1 MKYRKLV
8 LAAAFLLATCPF
20 VGRASAE
27 QAAAEAYRAMFAS
40 NHFLLEYQVKG
51 GDSFR
56 QIVSDGTRR
65 FSNLGVRR
73 KKNVSYSYD
82 VYLKDQDLYQF
93 FQTGKS
99 KLTARVLP
107 VAEVE
112 SSAIDPTE
120 KWPEARKKLA
130 LPQELAVFAWK
141 DAWTRRAPSERQPV
155 FSASTVKTVD
165 GSAYDCDRYLEDIMT
180 QAQTVAGQLAY
191 DALYKDGKL
200 VAVEEYLLRN
210 GQETYLETL
219 DIQCLTDDLGTHMEE
234 PAGDVPV
241 YAANDGG
248 IEELMK
254 QPRYLGPMGGT
265 KDENK

>member
-1 MKYRKLV
+1 MKYRRLA
-8 LAAAFLLATCPF
+8 LAAAFLLAAIPF
-20 VGRASAE
+20 AGHAAAE
-27 QAAAEAYRAMFAS
+27 QAAAETYRALFAG
-40 NHFLLEYQVKG
+40 NHFLLEYQVAG
-51 GDSFR
+51 EAQFR

-65 FSNLGVRR
+65 FSNLGVQR

-82 VYLKDQDLYQF
+82 VYLKDQALYQF
-93 FQTGKS
+93 FQTGKG

-107 VAEVE
+107 VANVE

-130 LPQELAVFAWK
+130 LPQELSIFAWQ
-141 DAWTRRAPSERQPV
+141 DAWTHHAPSERQPV
-155 FSASTVKTVD
+155 FAASSVKTVA
-165 GSAYDCDRYLEDIMT
+165 GKSYDCDRYLEDIMT

-191 DALYKDGKL
+191 DALYENGKL
-200 VAVEEYLLRN
+200 VAIEEYLLRN
-210 GQETYLETL
+210 GQETHLETL
-219 DIQCLTDDLGTHMEE
+219 DIQSLTGDLGTHMDE
-234 PAGDVPV
+234 PAGEVPV

-265 KDENK
+265 KDEKK